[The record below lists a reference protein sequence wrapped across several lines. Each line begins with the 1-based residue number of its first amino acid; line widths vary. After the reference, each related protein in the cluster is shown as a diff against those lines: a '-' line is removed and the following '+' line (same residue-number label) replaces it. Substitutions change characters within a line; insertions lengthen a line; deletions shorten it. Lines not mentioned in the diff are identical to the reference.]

1 MKQLSY
7 LIMHLSGQI
16 LQLHPG
22 VFQRVLLNMIR
33 WSVSQEL
40 VQCDDVAW
48 DLARN
53 ILSMI
58 DMVLPYL
65 VHWVGQEYLQ

>member
-16 LQLHPG
+16 LQLDPC

-48 DLARN
+48 DLARE
-53 ILSMI
+53 ILSMW
-58 DMVLPYL
+58 DSVTWCYL
-65 VHWVGQEYLQ
+65 TWCIG